1 MYTYVYLLL
10 TLVAFGEV
18 SRRQIEGKIKKSS
31 GDGRGR
37 LDEGVKGDERKKKSK
52 RERERGRR
60 GGDEDAGRPE

>member
-31 GDGRGR
+31 GDGCGR
-37 LDEGVKGDERKKKSK
+37 LGEGVKSDERKKKSK
-52 RERERGRR
+52 RGGRGR
-60 GGDEDAGRPE
+60 DEEAGRPE